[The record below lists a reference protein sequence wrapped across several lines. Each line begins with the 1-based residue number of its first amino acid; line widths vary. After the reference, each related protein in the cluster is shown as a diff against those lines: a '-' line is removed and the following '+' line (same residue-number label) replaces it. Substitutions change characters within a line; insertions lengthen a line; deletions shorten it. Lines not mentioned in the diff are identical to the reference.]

1 MSQSDA
7 QPDATSL
14 RIREVVRH
22 FWGYEALRPLQEE
35 AMRAGIENR
44 DSLVVMPT
52 GGGKSLCYQVPPE
65 VAGRT
70 DVVISPL
77 ISLMKDQVDGLNEVG
92 YPAAALHSNL
102 SPQERREIENGLRQ
116 NAYRLLFVAPERAL
130 QPWFIQIMQ
139 AMNVQSFAIDEAHCI
154 SQWGHDFRP
163 EYRQMVQLRDR
174 FPRASFHAFTAT
186 ATPRV
191 QEDIVHQLK
200 LREPLQLIGRFDR
213 PNLVYRVLPKVDE
226 YQQVLE
232 VVRRHS
238 GEAVIVYCISRK
250 DTESMAGVLKA
261 NGIKAAHYHAG
272 LDANLRR
279 KTQEDFTQE
288 KIDVVVATVAFGMGI
303 DRSDVRCVIHAA
315 LPKTIEG
322 YQQETGRAGRDGLEA
337 ECAMLYS
344 YGDVATWERLIERSA
359 ENGENPGDIIRVQN
373 ELLDAMQRF
382 ANTPKCRHKALV
394 EYFGQDYD
402 KPNCGAC
409 DVCLED
415 VEGYEDGTVTAQ
427 KILSCVARV
436 QQKFGVGHV
445 VDVLTGANT
454 EMIRKCGHDKLST
467 YGLLKD
473 TAKEVLQNMV
483 YQLVDQGL
491 LVRTP
496 GDRPTLQLNELS
508 WQVMKGQCEVRLLR
522 PKQKRVGRT
531 RKGEA
536 SWEGVNKELFEH
548 LRGWRRALA
557 EERGVPPYVIFADTT
572 LMELARVRPTTS
584 ANIRQVP
591 GIGDKR
597 LADLGDRL
605 ISEIRTF
612 CTQNHVETDAVTEAS
627 IIVPVASKMNPAK
640 DRAFKM
646 FKQGRSI
653 AEVAQA
659 IERAQSTTGQYLEDF
674 VNAEKP
680 TSIAAWVDDALYS
693 RVVAAIGEEQRLKPV
708 FEKLKGEVPYEILRI
723 VTAHQRI
730 VFESTLK
737 NG

>member
-1 MSQSDA
+1 
-7 QPDATSL
+7 
-14 RIREVVRH
+14 
-22 FWGYEALRPLQEE
+22 
-35 AMRAGIENR
+35 MRAGIENR

-52 GGGKSLCYQVPPE
+52 GGGKSLCYQVPPV
-65 VAGRT
+65 VADRT

-174 FPRASFHAFTAT
+174 FPLASFHAFTAT

-232 VVRRHS
+232 VVRRHAN
-238 GEAVIVYCISRK
+238 EAVIIYCISRK

-272 LDANLRR
+272 LDPNLRR

-344 YGDVATWERLIERSA
+344 YGDVASWQRLIQFSA
-359 ENGENPGDIIRVQN
+359 ENGENPGEIIRVQN

-415 VEGYEDGTVTAQ
+415 VEGYEDATVTAQ

-436 QQKFGVGHV
+436 QQRFGVGHV
-445 VDVLTGANT
+445 VDVLIGANT
-454 EMIRKCGHDKLST
+454 EMIRKCGHDQLST
-467 YGLLKD
+467 HGLLKD

-536 SWEGVNKELFEH
+536 SWEGVHKELFEH
-548 LRGWRRALA
+548 LRAWRRALA
-557 EERGVPPYVIFADTT
+557 EERGVPPYVVFADTT

-584 ANIRQVP
+584 QNLRQVP

-597 LADLGDRL
+597 LADLGERL
-605 ISEIRTF
+605 VGEIRAF
-612 CTQNHVETDAVTEAS
+612 CTQNHLETDAMTQAS

-640 DRAFKM
+640 DRAFKL
-646 FKQGRSI
+646 FTQGRSI

-659 IERAQSTTGQYLEDF
+659 IERAQSTTGQYLEEF
-674 VNAEKP
+674 VLAEKP
-680 TSIAAWVDDALYS
+680 ASIAAWVDDSLYS
-693 RVVAAIGEEQRLKPV
+693 RIVAALGEEQRLKPV
-708 FEKLKGEVPYEILRI
+708 FEKLNGEVPYEILRI
-723 VTAHQRI
+723 VSAHQR
-730 VFESTLK
+730 VLFESTLK